1 MTAFVESTITF
12 PYRRSLGPVIGRFM
26 TGLTEMRLVGI
37 RSQDRVI
44 VPPLEWDPET
54 GEELAHEFVDVG
66 PAGTVTSWCWVESP
80 TSQHPL
86 THPFAFGLIALDG
99 ADTSLIHA
107 IDAGTIDA
115 MATGMRVAPRWR
127 AERTGHISD
136 IEAFVPGEEPVVPAD
151 DGGPAA
157 EPVEMMDYR
166 ASITYRTPVTTNQI
180 RAQLASDEGR
190 FLGLRCP
197 ECGRLYTGGR
207 GICPIDAAEL
217 TESDEI
223 DLPQVGTITNY
234 TIITP
239 VQYAGQTET
248 EPFARVNV
256 LLDGVDVVVP
266 YQELIE
272 CPNDQLHIGIR
283 VSAVWASEAEKG
295 DGNLTVDANLIGWI
309 PNGEPDVSDPELVN
323 RII

>member
-37 RSQDRVI
+37 RSHQRVI
-44 VPPLEWDPET
+44 VPPLEWDPDT
-54 GEELAHEFVDVG
+54 GEELAHDFVEVG

-80 TSQHPL
+80 TTTQHPL
-86 THPFAFGLIALDG
+86 SHPFAFGLIALDG
-99 ADTSLIHA
+99 ADTSLVHA

-127 AERTGHISD
+127 PQRTGHISD
-136 IEAFVPGEEPVVPAD
+136 IEAFVPGEEPVLPSP
-151 DGGPAA
+151 DGGAA
-157 EPVEMMDYR
+157 TEPVEMMDYN
-166 ASITYRTPVTTNQI
+166 ASITYRTPVTINQV
-180 RAQLASDEGR
+180 RAQVASDEGR

-197 ECGRLYTGGR
+197 ECGRIYVGGR
-207 GICPIDAAEL
+207 GFCPIDAAEL
-217 TESDEI
+217 TVEDEL
-223 DLPQVGTITNY
+223 DLPQVGTVTNY

-248 EPFARVNV
+248 EPFARINV
-256 LLDGVDVVVP
+256 LLDGVEVVVQ
-266 YQELIE
+266 YQGLIE
-272 CPNDQLHIGIR
+272 CPNDQIRIGMR
-283 VSAVWASEAEKG
+283 VSAVWASEAEVA
-295 DGNLTVDANLIGWI
+295 DNLTVDGNLVGWI
-309 PNGEPDVSDPELVN
+309 PNGEPDVTNPDLVN